1 MKNYV
6 LFIFLILIFVP
17 FHQTLAQT
25 SFKVGSGI
33 YQFSNF
39 DPELVQGLS
48 FNVGHQFNS
57 ERIPRLGIRP
67 AIIIDHFASETG
79 ERRVTQT
86 KGLGVAAACDISWA
100 ILQKEKFEW
109 RVNTGG
115 FLSHYQVIF
124 AEFVEVIDVQ
134 GARIRSDSDVLEDV
148 NSAFGYQLSSS
159 LLFQLKG
166 GKWMIINPF
175 EWQIAPDGYARLT
188 ASLGFTL

>member
-1 MKNYV
+1 
-6 LFIFLILIFVP
+6 
-17 FHQTLAQT
+17 
-25 SFKVGSGI
+25 
-33 YQFSNF
+33 
-39 DPELVQGLS
+39 
-48 FNVGHQFNS
+48 
-57 ERIPRLGIRP
+57 
-67 AIIIDHFASETG
+67 
-79 ERRVTQT
+79 
-86 KGLGVAAACDISWA
+86 
-100 ILQKEKFEW
+100 
-109 RVNTGG
+109 GG
-115 FLSHYQVIF
+115 FLSHYQVTF